1 MLTLGADIL
10 DVVIRTATVY
20 LVIVFGLL
28 LLGKKELSQISVTDL
43 VFILLISNAVQNAMV
58 GENTTLGGGLV
69 AAGVLFLLNFTFRR
83 LNYSSKTL
91 RKVIEGEPVLLIYD
105 GNLQEKNLKKESIT
119 EEELMAALREH
130 GVDRIEEVKL
140 AMLEIDGNIS
150 VVSKDFVNRTK
161 HKKKHLKGFF
171 RN

>member
-1 MLTLGADIL
+1 MFSLGSDII
-10 DVVIRTATVY
+10 DVVIRTAAVY
-20 LVIVFGLL
+20 LVILLGLL
-28 LLGKKELSQISVTDL
+28 ILGKKELSQISVTDL

-58 GENTTLGGGLV
+58 GDNTTLSGGLV

-83 LNYSSKTL
+83 LNYTSKSL
-91 RKVIEGEPVLLIYD
+91 RKIIEGEPVLLIYE
-105 GNLQEKNLKKESIT
+105 GKLQSRNLQKESIT

-130 GVDRIEEVKL
+130 GVARIEEVKL

-161 HKKKHLKGFF
+161 HKKHLKGFF
-171 RN
+171 KN

>member
-1 MLTLGADIL
+1 MIQLGSDIL
-10 DVVIRTATVY
+10 DVVLRTATVY

-58 GENTTLGGGLV
+58 GDNTTLGGGLV

-91 RKVIEGEPVLLIYD
+91 RKVIQGEPVLLIYE
-105 GNLQEKNLKKESIT
+105 GNLNERNLKKESIT

-161 HKKKHLKGFF
+161 HKKQVKGLFK
-171 RN
+171 N

>member
-1 MLTLGADIL
+1 MIQLGSDIL
-10 DVVIRTATVY
+10 DVVLRTATVY

-83 LNYSSKTL
+83 LNYASKTL
-91 RKVIEGEPVLLIYD
+91 RKVIVGEPVLLIYD

-130 GVDRIEEVKL
+130 GVDRVEEVKL

-161 HKKKHLKGFF
+161 HKKPTKGFL

>member
-1 MLTLGADIL
+1 MIQLGSDIL
-10 DVVIRTATVY
+10 DVVLRTATVY

-58 GENTTLGGGLV
+58 GENTTLSGGLV

-91 RKVIEGEPVLLIYD
+91 RKVIQGEPVLLIYD
-105 GNLQEKNLKKESIT
+105 GNLNERNLKKESIT

-130 GVDRIEEVKL
+130 GVDRVEEVKL

-161 HKKKHLKGFF
+161 HKKHIKGFLK
-171 RN
+171 N

>member
-1 MLTLGADIL
+1 MIQLGSDIL
-10 DVVIRTATVY
+10 DVVLRTATVY

-58 GENTTLGGGLV
+58 GDNTTLSGGLV
-69 AAGVLFLLNFTFRR
+69 AAGVLFLLNLTFRR

-91 RKVIEGEPVLLIYD
+91 RKVIQGEPVLLIYE
-105 GNLQEKNLKKESIT
+105 GNLNERNLKKESIT

-130 GVDRIEEVKL
+130 GVDRVEEVKL

-161 HKKKHLKGFF
+161 HKKQVKGLFK
-171 RN
+171 N

>member
-1 MLTLGADIL
+1 MIQLGSDIL
-10 DVVIRTATVY
+10 DVVLRTATVY

-58 GENTTLGGGLV
+58 GDNTTLSGGLV

-83 LNYSSKTL
+83 LNYKSKSI
-91 RKVIEGEPVLLIYD
+91 RKVIEGEPVLLIYE
-105 GNLQEKNLKKESIT
+105 GKLQSRNLEKESIT

-130 GVDRIEEVKL
+130 GVDRVEEVKL

-161 HKKKHLKGFF
+161 HKKHVKGFF
-171 RN
+171 KN

>member
-1 MLTLGADIL
+1 MIQLGSDIL
-10 DVVIRTATVY
+10 DVVLRTATVY

-91 RKVIEGEPVLLIYD
+91 RKVIQGEPVLLIYE
-105 GNLQEKNLKKESIT
+105 GNLNERNLKKESIT

-161 HKKKHLKGFF
+161 HKKQVKGLFK
-171 RN
+171 N

>member
-1 MLTLGADIL
+1 MIQLGSDML
-10 DVVIRTATVY
+10 DVVLRTATVY

-58 GENTTLGGGLV
+58 GENTTLSGGLV

-91 RKVIEGEPVLLIYD
+91 RKVIQGEPVLLIYD
-105 GNLQEKNLKKESIT
+105 GNLNERNLKKESIT

-130 GVDRIEEVKL
+130 GVDRVEEVKL

-161 HKKKHLKGFF
+161 HKKHIKGFLK
-171 RN
+171 N

>member
-1 MLTLGADIL
+1 MPTLGSDIV
-10 DVVIRTATVY
+10 DIVVRTAAVY
-20 LVIVFGLL
+20 LVIVLGLL
-28 LLGKKELSQISVTDL
+28 ILGKKELSQISVTDL

-58 GENTTLGGGLV
+58 GDNTTLSGGLV

-83 LNYSSKTL
+83 LNYTSKSL
-91 RKVIEGEPVLLIYD
+91 RKIIEGEPVLLIYE
-105 GNLQEKNLKKESIT
+105 GKLQSRNLEKESIT

-130 GVDRIEEVKL
+130 GVDRVEEVKL

-161 HKKKHLKGFF
+161 HKKHLKGFF
-171 RN
+171 KN